1 LNFDKNSFL
10 AQQLKD
16 GNFKAY
22 TFLMETY
29 YQKLCGYAYVLTKD
43 HDMAEDIVQ
52 EVFTKVW
59 FNKKKIN
66 PKFSIK
72 NYLFKSVYNEFIDQH
87 RKNKRVIYLEK
98 KYLES
103 MDLVVEKETEDFDE
117 LIKLMNAEID
127 KLPRKCK
134 EIFLLNKREGL
145 TQMEIAEYLNIAPK
159 TIEGHMTRAFKVLSE
174 KLRNKMDGILFLLF
188 GLSKSSLLRKKL

>member
-1 LNFDKNSFL
+1 
-10 AQQLKD
+10 
-16 GNFKAY
+16 
-22 TFLMETY
+22 METY